1 LLEFGTCEFAA
12 KRPDSGEDAFDHAGS
27 DVDPVV
33 RTTRKPS
40 EELVMANTRR
50 ATDAMWFGI
59 VGLLLL
65 FPFGVLLGP
74 AALFIGISALRRV
87 RNGGGTMAGS
97 GRAIAGIVMGS
108 IVCGLCAFALL
119 VEVVAFLL
127 TGAPIP
133 AY

>member
-1 LLEFGTCEFAA
+1 MQADTCELATNG
-12 KRPDSGEDAFDHAGS
+12 PDRMPSTMSASAFG
-27 DVDPVV
+27 PVV
-33 RTTRKPS
+33 LRTRNLS
-40 EELVMANTRR
+40 EDLAMANTRR

-59 VGLLLL
+59 VGILLV

-74 AALFIGISALRRV
+74 AALFTGISALRRV
-87 RNGGGTMAGS
+87 RNSGGTMAGS

-119 VEVVAFLL
+119 VEVVAFVL